1 MVNRFELHKIIR
13 SFLFNRDIINACMTV
28 MARMTPSKNVF
39 LLYFQME
46 FCICLGLSSVSVSVK
61 TCPC

>member
-1 MVNRFELHKIIR
+1 MVNRFELHKVIR
-13 SFLFNRDIINACMTV
+13 SFLFNRDIINAYITA

-39 LLYFQME
+39 LLYFQLE
-46 FCICLGLSSVSVSVK
+46 FRIYLELSSVSVSIK